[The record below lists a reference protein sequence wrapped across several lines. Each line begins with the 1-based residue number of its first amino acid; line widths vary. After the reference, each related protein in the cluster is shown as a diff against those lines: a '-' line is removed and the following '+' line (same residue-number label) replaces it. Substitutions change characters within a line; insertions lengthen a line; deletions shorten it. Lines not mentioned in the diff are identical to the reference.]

1 MRVTLNAWPDKT
13 PDFVSHRVMNE
24 YIIDTSQKSGVHD
37 ATVFGAKVTNIEKL
51 NENPK
56 WQVSWTELEDDESGN
71 VKEQEK
77 EDVSCRFKYCLYS
90 AANIKSAL

>member
-13 PDFVSHRVMNE
+13 PDFVSYRVMNE

-37 ATVFGAKVTNIEKL
+37 ATVFGAKVINIEKL
-51 NENPK
+51 NEKSK
-56 WQVSWTELEDDESGN
+56 WQVSWTELEDDESGK

-77 EDVSCRFKYCLYS
+77 DDVSCRFEYILF
-90 AANIKSAL
+90 IQRG